1 MKLGF
6 GAEGSKYLRFCEEDS
21 RTVENEEV
29 FGVKKEV
36 GSGMEMSELRVRHWM
51 NLSWIKAEAAE
62 EAERRRRNNRG
73 NKEDAIIVLC
83 LIMNLL
89 FFIYGRSIGTITC
102 SWGNAN
108 VMARTIYIIIYD
120 VGFSLKKH

>member
-1 MKLGF
+1 MEQITAAWTWDSWTGRKMKLGF

-51 NLSWIKAEAAE
+51 NLS
-62 EAERRRRNNRG
+62 
-73 NKEDAIIVLC
+73 
-83 LIMNLL
+83 
-89 FFIYGRSIGTITC
+89 
-102 SWGNAN
+102 
-108 VMARTIYIIIYD
+108 
-120 VGFSLKKH
+120 